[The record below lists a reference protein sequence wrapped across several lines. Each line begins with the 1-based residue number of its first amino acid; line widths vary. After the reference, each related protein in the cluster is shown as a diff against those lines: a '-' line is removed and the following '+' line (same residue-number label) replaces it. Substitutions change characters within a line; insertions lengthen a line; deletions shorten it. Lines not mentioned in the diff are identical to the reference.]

1 MIRRIR
7 SCAIALAIAS
17 GCFAVVGLACAGD
30 GASDGRGGRD
40 LAAGW
45 RSLLAIRGAALG
57 EEVVL
62 AQADYESAVL
72 AGSLA
77 SPELT
82 ETSGLAASRRRDD
95 LLWAIN
101 DSGTAPRL
109 HAVGV
114 DGADLGFTTVE
125 GVNATDWEDL
135 ASFDLDG
142 RSYLLIAD
150 TGDNLSWHEGS
161 LLLVVEEPEL
171 TGGALPAGSVSKAAW
186 RIPFHFEDGPRDCEA
201 VAVYGNRILLIDKR
215 SEPPGLYELPLRPQ
229 ELSDPTSDQ
238 PSSHVAR
245 RIGSLAG
252 IPPPTRSD
260 VAAARWLGRYFAMP
274 TAFDLSVDG
283 RVAVVLTY
291 REAYLYERATDE
303 EWPEA
308 FARPPRR
315 IEMPALAQAEGIA
328 FARDGRTIFVTSE
341 GVGAPLFRLGRL
353 GERADALSLLREQS
367 RSLR

>member
-1 MIRRIR
+1 VLAF
-7 SCAIALAIAS
+7 AIATA
-17 GCFAVVGLACAGD
+17 CVAVGGLACAGD
-30 GASDGRGGRD
+30 GASGGRD

-62 AQADYESAVL
+62 AQADYANATL

-77 SPELT
+77 SPELS
-82 ETSGLAASRRRDD
+82 ETSGLATSRRRDD

-114 DGADLGFTTVE
+114 DGADRGFTTVE
-125 GVNATDWEDL
+125 GVDAVDWEDL
-135 ASFDLDG
+135 ASFDLAG

-150 TGDNLSWHEGS
+150 TGDNLSWHERS
-161 LLLVVEEPEL
+161 SLLVVEEPEL
-171 TGGALPAGSVSKAAW
+171 AGAALPPGSVTKPAW
-186 RIPFHFEDGPRDCEA
+186 RILFQFEDGPRDCEA
-201 VAVYGNRILLIDKR
+201 VAVDGDRVLLIDKR
-215 SEPPGLYELPLRPQ
+215 SQPPGLYELPLRP
-229 ELSDPTSDQ
+229 EAATNPTSDA
-238 PSSHVAR
+238 PPVSVAR
-245 RIGSLAG
+245 RIGSVAG

-283 RVAVVLTY
+283 RFAVVLTY
-291 REAYLYERATDE
+291 REAYLYARGTDE
-303 EWPEA
+303 PWPET
-308 FARPPRR
+308 FARPPQRV
-315 IEMPALAQAEGIA
+315 ELPSLAQAEGIA
-328 FARDGRTIFVTSE
+328 FARDGRTLFVTSE
-341 GVGAPLFRLGRL
+341 GVGAPLFRLGHL
-353 GERADALSLLREQS
+353 GERVGALSLRRERS